1 MVCVRHTAVMQPR
14 EFAEMVEE
22 GIREAAAMAEWL
34 ELLVQRLSLGVE
46 VEAFPP
52 WSRLIFED
60 LTRWKQA
67 FERELNLKK
76 LTRRL

>member
-1 MVCVRHTAVMQPR
+1 
-14 EFAEMVEE
+14 MVEE

-34 ELLVQRLSLGVE
+34 ELLVQRLPLGVE
-46 VEAFPP
+46 VEAFPL

-67 FERELNLKK
+67 FERELNFKK
-76 LTRRL
+76 N